1 MKKHFEFLKKK
12 HFEFLKK
19 KVFFHLLLLSLSSSS
34 LTRFNHFLAIYVSQ
48 IKTTTLPPVL
58 LFNPLKSFQ
67 TEDRNPAPK
76 LKKFSTGKQKMP
88 DPKI

>member
-1 MKKHFEFLKKK
+1 MKK

-34 LTRFNHFLAIYVSQ
+34 LTHLNHFLISLHLSISQ

-76 LKKFSTGKQKMP
+76 LKNFSIGKQKMP
-88 DPKI
+88 NPKIES